1 MKIGL
6 DLDGTVYAHPG
17 FFAEMIR
24 GMTAL
29 GHTFH
34 CISSHAR
41 AEWESEDAPRLVRMG
56 VPADLIDPSLMHP
69 ARHGELTIKGR
80 AADACDFVFDDDVRL
95 QQHTRTPVLCP
106 LRGA

>member
-17 FFAEMIR
+17 FFAEMIHAF
-24 GMTAL
+24 TAA
-29 GHTFH
+29 GHTFF

-41 AEWESEDAPRLVRMG
+41 AEWPEDCERLAKRG
-56 VPADLIDPSLMHP
+56 VPHELIDPSLMNP
-69 ARHGELTIKGR
+69 TRHGELSIKGR
-80 AADACDFVFDDDVRL
+80 ACDACDFVFDDDTRL
-95 QQHTRTPVLCP
+95 QGYTRTPVFAP